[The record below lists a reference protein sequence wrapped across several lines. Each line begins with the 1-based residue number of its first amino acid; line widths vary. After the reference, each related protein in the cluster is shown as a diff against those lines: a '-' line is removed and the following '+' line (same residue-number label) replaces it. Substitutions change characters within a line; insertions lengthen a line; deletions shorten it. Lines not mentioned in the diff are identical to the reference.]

1 MDYRTVAAAKLQM
14 RIPHMRQMSR
24 SRRKKAVGIDF
35 AVYIFGNSV
44 RTAIRPQNIKQEVLI
59 MAELTSPMAGKI
71 QEVNIKVGQMITED
85 DELFV
90 IEAMKME
97 NVVYGDP
104 GVVKEIF
111 VKAGDRVEE
120 DDPLAVIE

>member
-1 MDYRTVAAAKLQM
+1 MICKIPVSGTVLAFNLSIDEPITCFKT
-14 RIPHMRQMSR
+14 
-24 SRRKKAVGIDF
+24 RR
-35 AVYIFGNSV
+35 Y
-44 RTAIRPQNIKQEVLI
+44 LI
-59 MAELTSPMAGKI
+59 MAELTSPMTGRI
-71 QEVNIKVGQMITED
+71 QEINVKVGQMITED

-97 NVVYGDP
+97 SAVYGDP

-111 VKAGDRVEE
+111 VKVGDKVEE

>member
-1 MDYRTVAAAKLQM
+1 MGK
-14 RIPHMRQMSR
+14 
-24 SRRKKAVGIDF
+24 
-35 AVYIFGNSV
+35 
-44 RTAIRPQNIKQEVLI
+44 
-59 MAELTSPMAGKI
+59 LTSPMAGKI
-71 QEVNIKVGQMITED
+71 QEINVKVGQMITED
-85 DELFV
+85 DELFI

>member
-1 MDYRTVAAAKLQM
+1 
-14 RIPHMRQMSR
+14 
-24 SRRKKAVGIDF
+24 
-35 AVYIFGNSV
+35 
-44 RTAIRPQNIKQEVLI
+44 
-59 MAELTSPMAGKI
+59 MAELTSPMTGRI
-71 QEVNIKVGQMITED
+71 QEINVKVGQMITED

-97 NVVYGDP
+97 SAVYGDP

-111 VKAGDRVEE
+111 VKVGDKVEE

>member
-1 MDYRTVAAAKLQM
+1 
-14 RIPHMRQMSR
+14 
-24 SRRKKAVGIDF
+24 
-35 AVYIFGNSV
+35 
-44 RTAIRPQNIKQEVLI
+44 

-71 QEVNIKVGQMITED
+71 QEINIKVGQMITED
-85 DELFV
+85 DELFM

-111 VKAGDRVEE
+111 VKTGDKVEE
-120 DDPLAVIE
+120 DDVLAIIQ

>member
-1 MDYRTVAAAKLQM
+1 MKM
-14 RIPHMRQMSR
+14 
-24 SRRKKAVGIDF
+24 
-35 AVYIFGNSV
+35 
-44 RTAIRPQNIKQEVLI
+44 EVQS
-59 MAELTSPMAGKI
+59 MAELTSPMAGKV
-71 QEVNIKVGQMITED
+71 QEINIKVGQMITED

-111 VKAGDRVEE
+111 VKIGDKVEE
-120 DDPLAVIE
+120 DDPLAIIE